1 MNLSGLLCTWLQEML
16 PYFEV
21 VVYSDQLFTYV
32 EPVMDR
38 VDPERMIYRL
48 HRTDTLYVKGKH
60 VRDLSRLGREMS
72 KV

>member
-1 MNLSGLLCTWLQEML
+1 MMNSHLCALSQEML

-48 HRTDTLYVKGKH
+48 HRTDTLYVNGKH
-60 VRDLSRLGREMS
+60 VRDLSRLGREMP